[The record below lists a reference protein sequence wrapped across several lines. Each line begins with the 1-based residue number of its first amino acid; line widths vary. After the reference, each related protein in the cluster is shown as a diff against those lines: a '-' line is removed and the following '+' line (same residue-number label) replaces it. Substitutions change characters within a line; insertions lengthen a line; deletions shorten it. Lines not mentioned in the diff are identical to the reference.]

1 MIYQLKRK
9 LGATSVLLI
18 VGFAISFTAVLIGIS
33 SVNSAFIVMKETGQ
47 TAPIYD
53 TMKQT
58 GMSLAI
64 SIYAFSV
71 INCIVVTNYW
81 IITRRRN
88 LAIKK
93 AFGWS
98 NLRLLGEISAEMGEL
113 IVIGLIISACV
124 LAALINWREDLFS
137 IRLTPFFVIGTAALL
152 FLTLIISAAVPFIKI
167 IKIHPAEVIS

>member
-9 LGATSVLLI
+9 LGATSALLV

-33 SVNSAFIVMKETGQ
+33 SVNSALIVMKETGQ

-137 IRLTPFFVIGTAALL
+137 IRLTPFFVIGMAALL
-152 FLTLIISAAVPFIKI
+152 FLTLIISATVPFIKI